1 MTKFYIEA
9 YKQASKDIREEL
21 SKQGKS
27 YINVSVKCLIEISIV
42 NYEEMVI

>member
-27 YINVSVKCLIEISIV
+27 YINVSVKCLIEIRITD
-42 NYEEMVI
+42 YEEMVI